1 MKKLTRIFVIVY
13 ILALAIPA
21 LAMPLFRDQKTSEN
35 RELSEFPKVK
45 KDGGWNEEFF
55 SELDTWVNE
64 HIGFRASLIDA
75 NNRWQQSLFGQ
86 SPNEKLIV
94 GDGDWLYFSETEND
108 FLNISTLSDRNFNNI
123 AHTLLMMQDYAKA
136 QGASFVVAVAPNKNS
151 LYDEAMPYYYV
162 PSERKGN
169 WEKLAAAM
177 DAAGVT
183 YADLF
188 EAFRAEDEVL
198 YQHSDSHWNY
208 KGALLAYNAILNRLK
223 TDHKT
228 FADATFSVRKD
239 WEPDLGTMLYAG
251 AAPLVE
257 QLYCDYAFTYQV
269 TSHESKV
276 DAITLQTVCEGG
288 EGSALVF
295 RDSFCNTMQV
305 YFAENF
311 SEALFSRAYP
321 YRMDYLSQYHPDVA
335 VLEIVERN
343 LPDLAAK
350 APVMQAPVVSL
361 SIDASLVDS
370 EQIVLQ
376 SEVSGSFLH
385 IYGSVEADW
394 LGSSYRAYLVC
405 QNGDEV
411 TAMEAFPIFEQEL
424 LGADAPGD
432 NGFSLYVPKGA
443 FPSETEC
450 RVVIETGGKYYTAE
464 AQAVAAF
471 TGTGDEPAP
480 TPGADVTL
488 TPGADPT
495 PTLTPD
501 AEPTPTP
508 SAEPSPTPTPENTP
522 TPKPTNTPTPKPE
535 NTPTP
540 KPGAVTAENLDEYL
554 ESLLDK
560 HGRSLRAIYDYVHD
574 GFTFRSTVKT
584 DVTTMACRILNTGS
598 GSCWDYA
605 ALTSL
610 LLKKAGY
617 NCQII
622 VGVGAIASEHNWVIV
637 EVESGVWRHM
647 DTQHTKETFLLTDE
661 ELEARNGKSPY
672 VNYEWDKSKYPKA
685 E

>member
-1 MKKLTRIFVIVY
+1 MKKITRIFVIVY
-13 ILALAIPA
+13 ILALALPA
-21 LAMPLFRDQKTSEN
+21 LAMPWFRNQKTSEN
-35 RELSEFPKVK
+35 RELSDFPEARAE
-45 KDGGWNEEFF
+45 DGGWNENFF
-55 SELDTWVNE
+55 GELDTWVNE
-64 HIGFRASLIDA
+64 HIGFRAPLIDA

-94 GDGDWLYFSETEND
+94 GDGDWLYFTETEND
-108 FLNISTLSDRNFNNI
+108 YLNIATLSDRNFINI
-123 AHTLLMMQDYAKA
+123 ARTLLMMQNYAKA

-208 KGALLAYNAILNRLK
+208 KGALLAYNTILDRLE
-223 TDHKT
+223 TDHRT

-239 WEPDLGTMLYAG
+239 WEPDLGNMLYAG
-251 AAPLVE
+251 TAPLAE

-288 EGSALVF
+288 EGSVLVF

-321 YRMDYLSQYHPDVA
+321 YRMDYLSKYHPDVA

-370 EQIVLQ
+370 EQIVLR
-376 SEVSGSFLH
+376 SEISGSFLH

-394 LGSSYRAYLVC
+394 LGGSYRAYLVC

-411 TAMEAFPIFEQEL
+411 TALEAFPIFEREL
-424 LGADAPGD
+424 LGADALGD

-443 FPSETEC
+443 FPSGTEC
-450 RVVIETGGKYYTAE
+450 RMVIETGGKYYTTD
-464 AQAVAAF
+464 AQAVDAF
-471 TGTGDEPAP
+471 CGVDDEPAP
-480 TPGADVTL
+480 TPDEPSPVPSPEAS
-488 TPGADPT
+488 AAPT
-495 PTLTPD
+495 PTYG

-508 SAEPSPTPTPENTP
+508 TAEPENTPSPTPTV
-522 TPKPTNTPTPKPE
+522 KPQNTPTPKPE

-540 KPGAVTAENLDEYL
+540 KPGAVTADNLDEYL
-554 ESLLDK
+554 ETLLDK

-574 GFTFRSTVKT
+574 GFTFRSTVKS

-637 EVESGVWRHM
+637 EVEPGVWRHM

-661 ELEARNGKSPY
+661 ELEARNGKSKY